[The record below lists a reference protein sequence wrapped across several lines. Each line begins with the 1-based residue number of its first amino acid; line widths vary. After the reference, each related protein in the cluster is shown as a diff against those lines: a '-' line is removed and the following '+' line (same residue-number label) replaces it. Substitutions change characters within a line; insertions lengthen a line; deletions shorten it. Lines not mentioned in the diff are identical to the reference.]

1 MQVPDT
7 SEVKKYQSM
16 KKVLDKFGKII
27 KGYKFTVN
35 GHEDFKL

>member
-7 SEVKKYQSM
+7 CEVEKCQSM
-16 KKVLDKFGKII
+16 KKVLDKFGKIS

-35 GHEDFKL
+35 GHGNFKL